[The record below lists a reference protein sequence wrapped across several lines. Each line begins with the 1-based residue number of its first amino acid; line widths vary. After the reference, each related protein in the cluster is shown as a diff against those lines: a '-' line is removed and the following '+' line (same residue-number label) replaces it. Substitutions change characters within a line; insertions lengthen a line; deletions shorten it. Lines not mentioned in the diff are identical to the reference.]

1 MNAAEKSPDAFRTIG
16 EVSIDLAI
24 PQHILRFWESKFP
37 QLKPVKRSGNRRYYR
52 PEDVA
57 LVQRI
62 DQLLNREGYTIAGV
76 QRLLKLRASEGQG
89 EPAVIPEVTGLQ
101 PADKAGD
108 GAVGESPSHISRF
121 DRAAL
126 QTIRDLL
133 ADALERTRAA

>member
-1 MNAAEKSPDAFRTIG
+1 MSATEKSPDAFRTIG

-24 PQHILRFWESKFP
+24 PQHILRFWENKFP

-62 DQLLNREGYTIAGV
+62 DQLLNHEGYTIAGV
-76 QRLLKLRASEGQG
+76 QRLLKLR
-89 EPAVIPEVTGLQ
+89 V
-101 PADKAGD
+101 GD
-108 GAVGESPSHISRF
+108 GRDPVATIPTAISVPSTGNPGEETRAESHSHISRF